1 MEALASNELI
11 RSSER
16 RMEQTVLALGQI
28 KANRISSER
37 KEHEFAESTCGKCSV
52 MKWCRW

>member
-28 KANRISSER
+28 KANRISGER
-37 KEHEFAESTCGKCSV
+37 KEHEFVESTCGEYSLI
-52 MKWCRW
+52 